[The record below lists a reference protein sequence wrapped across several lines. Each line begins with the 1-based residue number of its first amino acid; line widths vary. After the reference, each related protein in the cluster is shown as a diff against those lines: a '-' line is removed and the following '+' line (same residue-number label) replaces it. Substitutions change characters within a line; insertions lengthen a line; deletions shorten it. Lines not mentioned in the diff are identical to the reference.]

1 MLELAENVFLEESS
15 VRFFG
20 FRLRTRMT
28 VIRLAGRRLFVHSPV
43 WLTRGLRERLER
55 LGEVSFIVSP
65 NKLHHQPIGEWAE
78 AYPEARVLASP
89 GLVERRPDVEFDDEL
104 GDDPDPAWADEID
117 QAATWGNVFFS
128 EIVFL
133 HRATRTLVVTDLVEN
148 LERGTVSPPARLLV
162 RAFGIGSRPVAAPEH
177 RYYTMDAEAAAE
189 SFRRIRMWDFERIVL
204 AHGGLIE
211 DDAPAVFGRV
221 CDDLLASAARRG
233 RLARWV
239 FGRMARIQ

>member
-1 MLELAENVFLEESS
+1 MIELAENVFLEESS

-28 VIRLAGRRLFVHSPV
+28 VIRLSGRRLFVHSPV
-43 WLTRGLRERLER
+43 WLSPGLRDRLAR
-55 LGEVSFIVSP
+55 LGEVSFVVSP
-65 NKLHHQPIGEWAE
+65 NKLHHQPIGGWAE
-78 AYPEARVLASP
+78 AYPEARLLASP
-89 GLVERRPDVEFDDEL
+89 GLIERRPDVEFDGEL

-117 QAATWGNVFFS
+117 QAATSGNIFFS

-148 LERGTVSPPARLLV
+148 LERGTVSAPARLLV
-162 RAFGIGSRPVAAPEH
+162 RAFGVGSRPVAAPEH
-177 RYYTMDAEAAAE
+177 RYYTIDAEAAAE
-189 SFRRIRMWDFERIVL
+189 SFRKIRTWEFERIVL

-211 DDAPAVFGRV
+211 RDARAVFGSV
-221 CDDLLASAARRG
+221 CDDLLASVERRG
-233 RLARWV
+233 RLARWI